1 MPDTA
6 RKVRCMAAKRNKVYR
21 ELHPAGKNVD
31 KLIENILLSH
41 TSAGF
46 ILTLYLSPCPDTA
59 DIIH

>member
-1 MPDTA
+1 
-6 RKVRCMAAKRNKVYR
+6 MAAKRNKVYR